1 MISSWRQRQSSGTL
15 AAGSLGSRE
24 ATVALS
30 KFGAHLPGGR
40 DLRPAV
46 GLADRLGFETFQVFL
61 HGPTTG
67 KMPQGTEEDDREFRS
82 MIEERSQTIFVHGP
96 YLMNFGSSKDSAREN
111 SVEML
116 RKNMRRAERIGARG
130 VVFHGGSST
139 GATIEEG
146 LDRLRETLLPV
157 LEELPADGPKVILG
171 PTAGQG
177 NSLVAKLDSIP
188 AYLAALDDHP
198 LLGLCLDTCHLLA
211 AGEPLDEPDGGAD
224 LVAQIAAYGLRDRLE
239 LFHANDSAFERG
251 AHRDRHAN
259 LATGHC
265 ARELW
270 GQLMGSGVPLIL
282 ETPGSR
288 FRQDIEL
295 LRALSAQQ

>member
-1 MISSWRQRQSSGTL
+1 M
-15 AAGSLGSRE
+15 
-24 ATVALS
+24 ALS

-82 MIEERSQTIFVHGP
+82 MTQEREQTVFVHGP
-96 YLMNFGSSKDSAREN
+96 YLMNFGSSKDSVREN

-139 GATIEEG
+139 GAPIEEG
-146 LDRLRETLLPV
+146 LQRLREALLPV
-157 LEELPADGPKVILG
+157 LEALPEDGPKVILE

-188 AYLAALDDHP
+188 AYFAALDDHP
-198 LLGLCLDTCHLLA
+198 LLGLCLDTCHLLS
-211 AGEPLDEPDGGAD
+211 AGELLDQPDGGAEI
-224 LVAQIAAYGLRDRLE
+224 LAQIDGYGLRPRLE
-239 LFHANDSAFERG
+239 LFHINDSKAPRG
-251 AHRDRHAN
+251 THRDLHEN
-259 LATGHC
+259 LTQGHC
-265 ARELW
+265 APGLW
-270 GQLMGSGVPLIL
+270 GQLLQSGVPLIL
-282 ETPGSR
+282 ETPGAK
-288 FRQDIEL
+288 FREDIAL
-295 LRALSAQQ
+295 LKALASN

>member
-1 MISSWRQRQSSGTL
+1 MTL
-15 AAGSLGSRE
+15 SQ
-24 ATVALS
+24 
-30 KFGAHLPGGR
+30 FGAHLPGGR
-40 DLRPAV
+40 DLRSAV
-46 GLADRLGFETFQVFL
+46 EIADKLGFETFQVFL

-67 KMPQGTEEDDREFRS
+67 KMPRGTEEHDREFRS
-82 MIEERSQTIFVHGP
+82 MVEERDQTVFVHGP
-96 YLMNFGSSKDSAREN
+96 YLINFGSSKDSVREN

-116 RKNMRRAERIGARG
+116 RKNLRRAERIGARS
-130 VVFHGGSST
+130 VIFHGGSST
-139 GATIEEG
+139 DAPVEDG
-146 LDRLRETLLPV
+146 LQRLRETLLPV
-157 LEELPADGPKVILG
+157 LEGLPEDSPKVILE

-211 AGEPLDEPDGGAD
+211 AGEPLDEPDGGTNLLAG
-224 LVAQIAAYGLRDRLE
+224 IAAYGLRDRLE
-239 LFHANDSAFERG
+239 LFHANGSAFERG

-282 ETPGSR
+282 ETPGTGL
-288 FRQDIEL
+288 RQDIEL